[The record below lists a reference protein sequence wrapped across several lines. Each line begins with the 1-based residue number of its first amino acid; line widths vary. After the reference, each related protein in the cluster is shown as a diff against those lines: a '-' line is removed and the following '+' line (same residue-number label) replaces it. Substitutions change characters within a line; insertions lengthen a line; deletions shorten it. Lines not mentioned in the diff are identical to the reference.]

1 MELKEIVSITGKPGL
16 YKVIARSQ
24 RGLIAESL
32 DEKKTRLPINA
43 SQQVALLEEITIYT
57 QDDENLPLKD
67 VFENIKK
74 YTEENQLP
82 DAKADTLALKQFFKE
97 VAPNY
102 DTERVYTSDMKK
114 VIKWFELLKA
124 NNFLS

>member
-1 MELKEIVSITGKPGL
+1 MDLKEIVSITGKPGL

-32 DEKKTRLPINA
+32 DDKKTRLPINA

-57 QDDENLPLKD
+57 QDDENMPLKD
-67 VFENIKK
+67 VFENIRK
-74 YTEENQLP
+74 YTEENALP

-114 VIKWFELLKA
+114 VIKWFELLKS